1 MLHSKVDIC
10 CTDSADLIT
19 IPEWV
24 ERAKYWDGNEYVSHP
39 LASRAGDLLLTNELH
54 YLDASVGEDGVPKLI
69 LPDGTPP
76 PHIFEYL
83 RKDIEA
89 DARGDS
95 AYREVDITVEPTVF
109 SETDNPTID
118 DSIRS
123 AVQEIIMR
131 VRTNSPDLII
141 HPEIGANLEDLL
153 GQWQTRKVA
162 NWGLD
167 NIVTQLKEISGME
180 ITDAQVLPID
190 NMLNFITKMAA
201 PNYDLLTM
209 SIRFSFEDGFI
220 VQGGTFTVV

>member
-1 MLHSKVDIC
+1 
-10 CTDSADLIT
+10 
-19 IPEWV
+19 
-24 ERAKYWDGNEYVSHP
+24 
-39 LASRAGDLLLTNELH
+39 
-54 YLDASVGEDGVPKLI
+54 
-69 LPDGTPP
+69 
-76 PHIFEYL
+76 
-83 RKDIEA
+83 
-89 DARGDS
+89 
-95 AYREVDITVEPTVF
+95 
-109 SETDNPTID
+109 
-118 DSIRS
+118 
-123 AVQEIIMR
+123 MR